1 MHGMTSGS
9 PLDTDSE
16 TCLVQW
22 FVMRD
27 LTRSNAKLPAYL
39 LLAGEGIECFTPM
52 VPKLR
57 ICQGKRERVE
67 APFIHDLLFVH
78 SSREVLDP
86 FVERRY
92 YRPDEITSDMCSRKI
107 RLIGGKLEGY
117 EGYLLSV
124 RGSRSKRLLVELP
137 GLLAAAVEV
146 EPEYPVMRLAA
157 GPDPGD
163 GHRSQDPADILQ
175 ETPVRHPGRTQGTH
189 RTCSQT
195 WRTVFLPGD
204 THHHVPYAWHTLL
217 FGLPHREPLAPCS
230 ALRVPVL
237 CGRLHDALPDGRN
250 R

>member
-16 TCLVQW
+16 TRLVQW

-86 FVERRY
+86 FVERIQTFQYRY
-92 YRPDEITSDMCSRKI
+92 LRKPWRKPMTVRTEEMERFIRAVGSPGIT
-107 RLIGGKLEGY
+107 
-117 EGYLLSV
+117 V
-124 RGSRSKRLLVELP
+124 RMKSPLTC
-137 GLLAAAVEV
+137 
-146 EPEYPVMRLAA
+146 AA
-157 GPDPGD
+157 GKYGLSAGSSKDMRGIYCPSEVPGANACWWNFPD
-163 GHRSQDPADILQ
+163 
-175 ETPVRHPGRTQGTH
+175 
-189 RTCSQT
+189 C
-195 WRTVFLPGD
+195 WLPR
-204 THHHVPYAWHTLL
+204 WKWN
-217 FGLPHREPLAPCS
+217 
-230 ALRVPVL
+230 
-237 CGRLHDALPDGRN
+237 RN
-250 R
+250 TSSC

>member
-1 MHGMTSGS
+1 MLLPKKSMHGMTSGS

-16 TCLVQW
+16 TRLVQW

-86 FVERRY
+86 FVERIQTFQYRYLRKPWREPMTVRNAEMERFIRAVGSVEMPRY

-146 EPEYPVMRLAA
+146 EPEYI
-157 GPDPGD
+157 
-163 GHRSQDPADILQ
+163 Q
-175 ETPVRHPGRTQGTH
+175 
-189 RTCSQT
+189 
-195 WRTVFLPGD
+195 
-204 THHHVPYAWHTLL
+204 LL
-217 FGLPHREPLAPCS
+217 KP
-230 ALRVPVL
+230 
-237 CGRLHDALPDGRN
+237 
-250 R
+250 